1 MLDQPLGAVA
11 EPIVRALF
19 VFTVL
24 ALAGAAVLALAGVL
38 RPQQR
43 LAIASSALP
52 QFGEFPLIA
61 QPRVDIQ
68 GQMINTMVEALQH
81 ERRLN
86 DRKARLTRLTAL
98 ALAAAFT
105 GVAAQ
110 AVLLGL
116 TVG

>member
-11 EPIVRALF
+11 EPLVRTLF

-43 LAIASSALP
+43 LAISSAALP
-52 QFGEFPLIA
+52 QFGEFPLIGL
-61 QPRVDIQ
+61 PRMDVQ

-98 ALAAAFT
+98 ALAAAFA

-110 AVLLGL
+110 AVTLGL